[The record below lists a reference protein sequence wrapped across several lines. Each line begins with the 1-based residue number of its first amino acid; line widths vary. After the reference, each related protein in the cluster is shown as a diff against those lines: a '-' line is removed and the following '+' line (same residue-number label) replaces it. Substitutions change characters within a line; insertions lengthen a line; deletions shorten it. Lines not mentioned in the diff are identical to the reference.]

1 MKIEITEYYFL
12 GDEIEIK
19 KEIEVRIEEMK
30 NTGNN
35 CYWREIK
42 NWRKIKSNRYQTS
55 CRTERDAEEFEYLN
69 FCPNCGGA
77 IVWLLS

>member
-1 MKIEITEYYFL
+1 MKIKITPYSFL
-12 GDEIEIK
+12 GDADKIK

-30 NTGNN
+30 NTWNN

-55 CRTERDAEEFEYLN
+55 CRTERDVEEFEYLN
-69 FCPNCGGA
+69 FCPYCGGA
-77 IVWLLS
+77 IVWMN